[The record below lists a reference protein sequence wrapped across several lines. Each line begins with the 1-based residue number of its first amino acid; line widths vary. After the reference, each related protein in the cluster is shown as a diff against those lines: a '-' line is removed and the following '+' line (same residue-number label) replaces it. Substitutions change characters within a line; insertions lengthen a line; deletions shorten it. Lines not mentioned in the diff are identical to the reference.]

1 MKQLFV
7 LIHILFLLQEVT
19 QTLNATAVTDRVKHQ
34 SGPQKVRESGRGDT
48 LDSWNTQDDLAFRR
62 YRRRWTIERLCA
74 WLNKYHT

>member
-19 QTLNATAVTDRVKHQ
+19 QAQSATAVTDRVKHQ

-48 LDSWNTQDDLAFRR
+48 LDSWNTQDDWHSDVTVVAGRSNA
-62 YRRRWTIERLCA
+62 CA
-74 WLNKYHT
+74 LG